1 MNYTVVISDTIESA
15 QQFSTSTNDLANGT
29 SITLFET
36 STKVQEMELENVTGT
51 YYVMSL
57 CYDKESTVEGSGRQS
72 G

>member
-36 STKVQEMELENVTGT
+36 STIVQEMELENVTGT

-57 CYDKESTVEGSGRQS
+57 C
-72 G
+72 